1 MSNLDEKQIKRLR
14 NLIKEAE
21 MNLLAAKELLVS
33 LVGDG
38 DEIHHT
44 APSSASEPADGETIV
59 EGVFDGQNMI
69 GYNSK
74 IYPVQA
80 NYASKS
86 HLVQGDVLKLTIID
100 GGKFLFK
107 QIGPVARKQLI
118 ATITQRDG
126 NYYAQA
132 ESKEYKILLASVTHF
147 KLSVGDQATIV
158 VPEENPEAEWAA
170 VEAPL

>member
-14 NLIKEAE
+14 NLIKESE
-21 MNLLAAKELLVS
+21 MNLLAAKELLIS

-38 DEIHHT
+38 EELSHNPPAHQ
-44 APSSASEPADGETIV
+44 EPADGESVV

-69 GYNSK
+69 GYNTK

-86 HLVQGDVLKLTIID
+86 HLVQGDVLKLTIVD

-132 ESKEYKILLASVTHF
+132 ESKEYKVLLASITHF
-147 KLSVGDQATIV
+147 KLSVGDQATVV
-158 VPEENPEAEWAA
+158 VPEDNPDAEWAA

>member
-38 DEIHHT
+38 EELSHT
-44 APSSASEPADGETIV
+44 APAMEPADGETVV
-59 EGVFDGQNMI
+59 EGVFDGQSMI

-86 HLVQGDVLKLTIID
+86 HLVQGDVLKLTIVD

-147 KLSVGDQATIV
+147 KLNVGDQATIV
-158 VPEENPEAEWAA
+158 VPEDNPEAEWAA

>member
-21 MNLLAAKELLVS
+21 MNLLAAKELLIS

-38 DEIHHT
+38 EELSHN
-44 APSSASEPADGETIV
+44 APRQEPADGETVV

-69 GYNSK
+69 GHNSK

-86 HLVQGDVLKLTIID
+86 HLVEGDVLKLTIVD
-100 GGKFLFK
+100 GGRFLFK
-107 QIGPVARKQLI
+107 QIGPTPRKQLI

-126 NYYAQA
+126 SYFAQA

-158 VPEENPEAEWAA
+158 VPEEKTDAEWAA

>member
-38 DEIHHT
+38 EELSHT
-44 APSSASEPADGETIV
+44 APRSEPADGETVV
-59 EGVFDGQNMI
+59 EGVFDGQSMI

-86 HLVQGDVLKLTIID
+86 HLVQGDVLKLTIVD

-118 ATITQRDG
+118 ATISQRDG

-132 ESKEYKILLASVTHF
+132 ESREYKILLASVTHF
-147 KLSVGDQATIV
+147 KLSVGSQATIV
-158 VPEENPEAEWAA
+158 VPEDNPEAEWAA

>member
-21 MNLLAAKELLVS
+21 MNLLAAKELLIS

-38 DEIHHT
+38 EELSHN
-44 APSSASEPADGETIV
+44 APRQEPIDGQTIV

-69 GYNSK
+69 GHNSK

-86 HLVQGDVLKLTIID
+86 HLVEGDVLKLTIVD
-100 GGKFLFK
+100 GGRFLFK
-107 QIGPVARKQLI
+107 QIGPTPRKQLI

-126 NYYAQA
+126 SYFAQA

-158 VPEENPEAEWAA
+158 VPEEKPDAEWAA

>member
-21 MNLLAAKELLVS
+21 INLLAAKELLIS

-38 DEIHHT
+38 EELSHNT
-44 APSSASEPADGETIV
+44 PSEPTDGESVV

-69 GYNSK
+69 GYNGR

-86 HLVQGDVLKLTIID
+86 HLVQGDVLKI
-100 GGKFLFK
+100 
-107 QIGPVARKQLI
+107 
-118 ATITQRDG
+118 
-126 NYYAQA
+126 N
-132 ESKEYKILLASVTHF
+132 LASEPNHF
-147 KLSVGDQATIV
+147 L
-158 VPEENPEAEWAA
+158 
-170 VEAPL
+170 

>member
-21 MNLLAAKELLVS
+21 MNLLAAKELLIS

-38 DEIHHT
+38 EELSHN
-44 APSSASEPADGETIV
+44 APRQEPADGETVV

-69 GYNSK
+69 GHNSK

-86 HLVQGDVLKLTIID
+86 HLVECDVLKLTIVD
-100 GGKFLFK
+100 GGRFLFK
-107 QIGPVARKQLI
+107 QIGPTPRKQLI

-126 NYYAQA
+126 SYFAQA

-158 VPEENPEAEWAA
+158 VPEEKPDAEWAA

>member
-21 MNLLAAKELLVS
+21 MNLLAAKELLIS

-38 DEIHHT
+38 EELSHN
-44 APSSASEPADGETIV
+44 APRQEPTDGETIV

-69 GYNSK
+69 GHNSK

-86 HLVQGDVLKLTIID
+86 HLVEGDVLKLTIVD
-100 GGKFLFK
+100 GGRFLFK
-107 QIGPVARKQLI
+107 QIGP
-118 ATITQRDG
+118 
-126 NYYAQA
+126 NSF
-132 ESKEYKILLASVTHF
+132 SKRHSL
-147 KLSVGDQATIV
+147 
-158 VPEENPEAEWAA
+158 
-170 VEAPL
+170 

>member
-38 DEIHHT
+38 EELSHT
-44 APSSASEPADGETIV
+44 TPYTEPADGETVV

-86 HLVQGDVLKLTIID
+86 HLVQGDVLKLTIVD

-126 NYYAQA
+126 NYFAQA

>member
-1 MSNLDEKQIKRLR
+1 MNNLDEKQIKRLR

-38 DEIHHT
+38 EELSHT
-44 APSSASEPADGETIV
+44 TPHSEPADGETVV

-86 HLVQGDVLKLTIID
+86 HLVQGDVLKLTIVD

-107 QIGPVARKQLI
+107 QIGPAARKQLI

-126 NYYAQA
+126 SYFAQA
-132 ESKEYKILLASVTHF
+132 ESKEYKVLLASITHF

-170 VEAPL
+170 IEAPL

>member
-21 MNLLAAKELLVS
+21 MNLLAAKELLIS

-38 DEIHHT
+38 EELSHN
-44 APSSASEPADGETIV
+44 APRQEPADGETVV

-69 GYNSK
+69 GHNSK

-86 HLVQGDVLKLTIID
+86 HLVEGDVLKLTIVD
-100 GGKFLFK
+100 GGRFLFK
-107 QIGPVARKQLI
+107 QIGPTPRKQLI

-126 NYYAQA
+126 SYFAQA

-158 VPEENPEAEWAA
+158 VPEEKPDAEWAA

>member
-21 MNLLAAKELLVS
+21 INLLAAKELLVS

-38 DEIHHT
+38 EELSHHAPTEQIEGDEI
-44 APSSASEPADGETIV
+44 I

-69 GYNSK
+69 GYNGK
-74 IYPVQA
+74 LYPVQA

-86 HLVQGDVLKLTIID
+86 HLVQGDVLKLTIVE

-107 QIGPVARKQLI
+107 QIGPVNRRQLI

-126 NYYAQA
+126 NYFAQA
-132 ESKEYKILLASVTHF
+132 ESKEYKVLLASITHF

-170 VEAPL
+170 IESPL

>member
-21 MNLLAAKELLVS
+21 INLLAAKELLIS

-38 DEIHHT
+38 EELSHQT
-44 APSSASEPADGETIV
+44 PSEQVDGEDVI
-59 EGVFDGQNMI
+59 EGIFDGQSMI
-69 GYNSK
+69 GYNGK

-86 HLVQGDVLKLTIID
+86 HLVQGDVLKLTIAD

-107 QIGPVARKQLI
+107 QIGPAPRKQLI
-118 ATITQRDG
+118 ATISQRDG
-126 NYYAQA
+126 NYFAQA
-132 ESKEYKILLASVTHF
+132 ESKDYKILLASVTHF
-147 KLSVGDQATIV
+147 KLSVGSQATIV
-158 VPEENPEAEWAA
+158 VPENNPEAEWAA

>member
-21 MNLLAAKELLVS
+21 MNLLAAKELLIS

-38 DEIHHT
+38 EELSHN
-44 APSSASEPADGETIV
+44 APRQEPTDGETIV

-69 GYNSK
+69 GHNSK

-86 HLVQGDVLKLTIID
+86 HLVEGDVLKLTIVD
-100 GGKFLFK
+100 GGRFLF
-107 QIGPVARKQLI
+107 
-118 ATITQRDG
+118 ATISQRDG
-126 NYYAQA
+126 SYFAQA

-158 VPEENPEAEWAA
+158 VPEEKPDAEWAA

>member
-21 MNLLAAKELLVS
+21 VNLLAAKELLVS

-38 DEIHHT
+38 EELSH
-44 APSSASEPADGETIV
+44 APVSATVPDGESII

-74 IYPVQA
+74 IYPVPA

-86 HLVQGDVLKLTIID
+86 HLVQGDVLKLTIED
-100 GGKFLFK
+100 GGRFLFK
-107 QIGPVARKQLI
+107 QIGPAERRQLI
-118 ATITQRDG
+118 ATIIQREG
-126 NYYAQA
+126 SYFAQA
-132 ESKEYKILLASVTHF
+132 ESKDYRILLASVTHF
-147 KLSVGDQATIV
+147 KLNTGDQATIL
-158 VPEENPEAEWAA
+158 VPASQPDAEWAA
-170 VEAPL
+170 IESPL

>member
-21 MNLLAAKELLVS
+21 MNLLAAKELLIS

-38 DEIHHT
+38 EELSHN
-44 APSSASEPADGETIV
+44 APRQEPTDGETIV

-69 GYNSK
+69 GHNSK

-86 HLVQGDVLKLTIID
+86 HLVEGDVLKLTIVD
-100 GGKFLFK
+100 GGRFLFK
-107 QIGPVARKQLI
+107 QIGPTPRKQLI
-118 ATITQRDG
+118 ATITKRDG
-126 NYYAQA
+126 SYFAQA

-158 VPEENPEAEWAA
+158 VPEEKPDAEWAA